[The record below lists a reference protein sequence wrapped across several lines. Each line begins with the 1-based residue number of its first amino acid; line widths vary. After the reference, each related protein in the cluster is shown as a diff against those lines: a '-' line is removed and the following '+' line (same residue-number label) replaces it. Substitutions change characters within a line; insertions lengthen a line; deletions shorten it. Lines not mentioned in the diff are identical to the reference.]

1 MWRRIQLP
9 GPRRLATLSVLLI
22 VYSLSLLFWLI
33 VPGLYHSPAE
43 WYPFQ
48 TIITDQ
54 DPAEVGRLLAQ
65 ADVTT
70 VTSDLITEHTSEVLI
85 TRFNRV
91 EAVPLSNALRQLDP
105 LDPRRDPFIEES
117 SRYFT
122 TDTEGQSL
130 IYIRM
135 DGPTWRAARVVRRAL
150 GKGSS
155 IVGWVPAR
163 IAVGLVIF
171 IAASAV
177 VLVQSGRF
185 RLIVAAGLIPW
196 IPAVLGSGI
205 VGAVGAALVFFAWS
219 RALVDLS
226 LLFERNESG
235 PGMIGRILRI
245 GIWPGLTIIA
255 SFAVGWSISGI
266 RAATMLLPAVAGIS
280 AVTIV
285 AFLFRFGGSIH
296 LDHELFAP
304 VSILTRRFGKLAGYP
319 AFRGSP
325 VLLMSVIVAFLVI
338 PPVADRLVTPR
349 SPAAPHQVAVA
360 GADDI
365 SYESIGILWSSDLTD
380 AVVDLSDYLAHRAY
394 QQSLAFGRGYAPPDE
409 GEAVTLSRFRET
421 AAGAYNRFEED
432 VLVFDDVWLAEAVSN
447 APVGIAALLASR
459 GRASGV
465 VLTPERGLYSSYSQL
480 LKHTAYVLLALL
492 PATLSGRRLPRIGR
506 GRSKVIGI
514 VRRRKQVA

>member
-1 MWRRIQLP
+1 MWRHIQHP
-9 GPRRLATLSVLLI
+9 GPRRLASLSVLFVI
-22 VYSLSLLFWLI
+22 YSLSLLFWLI
-33 VPGLYHSPAE
+33 VPGLYRSPPE
-43 WYPFQ
+43 WDPFQ

-54 DPAEVGRLLAQ
+54 DPEEAGRLLAQ
-65 ADVTT
+65 AGVTA
-70 VTSDLITEHTSEVLI
+70 VTGDLITEHTSEVLI

-91 EAVPLSNALRQLDP
+91 ESVPLSNALRQLDP
-105 LDPRRDPFIEES
+105 LDPRRDPFIEEL

-135 DGPTWRAARVVRRAL
+135 DGPTWRVARIVRRVL
-150 GKGSS
+150 GRGSS

-163 IAVGLVIF
+163 IAVGLVMF

-177 VLVQSGRF
+177 VLVRSGRF

-205 VGAVGAALVFFAWS
+205 VGAVGAALVFFAWAQ
-219 RALVDLS
+219 ALVDLS

-235 PGMIGRILRI
+235 PGTIGRILRI

-255 SFAVGWSISGI
+255 SFAVVWSISGI
-266 RAATMLLPAVAGIS
+266 RAATMILPGVAGIS
-280 AVTIV
+280 AVTTV

-304 VSILTRRFGKLAGYP
+304 VSILNRRSGKLAGYP

-325 VLLMSVIVAFLVI
+325 VLLMVVIVAFLVI

-349 SPAAPHQVAVA
+349 SPAVPRQVAVA

-365 SYESIGILWSSDLTD
+365 SYKSVGILWSSNLAD

-421 AAGAYNRFEED
+421 EDGVYNRFEEE
-432 VLVFDDVWLAEAVSN
+432 VLVFDDAWLADAISN

-459 GRASGV
+459 GGAPGV
-465 VLTPERGLYSSYSQL
+465 VLTPERGLYSGYSQL
-480 LKHTAYVLLALL
+480 LKHTVYVLLAIL
-492 PATLSGRRLPRIGR
+492 PAALSGRRLPRMGR
-506 GRSKVIGI
+506 GRSKVVGI
-514 VRRRKQVA
+514 VRRRRQVA